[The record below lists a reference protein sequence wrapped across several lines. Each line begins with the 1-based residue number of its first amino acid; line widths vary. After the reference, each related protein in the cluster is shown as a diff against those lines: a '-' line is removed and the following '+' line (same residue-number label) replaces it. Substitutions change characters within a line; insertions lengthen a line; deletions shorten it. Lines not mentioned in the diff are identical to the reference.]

1 MRKLLGEKFF
11 FLSGCE
17 HYFCLECIVEMV
29 TLSIKNG
36 QIGQICCSEANCKK
50 QLNDIDIKNMGL
62 DEEYVEKYEKFSL
75 HNAIA

>member
-1 MRKLLGEKFF
+1 
-11 FLSGCE
+11 
-17 HYFCLECIVEMV
+17 MV